1 MRRNINRTLD
11 NGSSVFT
18 YTPENAW
25 GFLKDDGST
34 SGNMGVLD
42 DYLNTG
48 SKEVARSTLEK
59 RQTKAGN
66 TSIAVTDSSASV
78 DLTFKG
84 MSTSLDSLM
93 EGSAVYVYGISG
105 PQCGQARVKLD
116 DTEVAKL
123 NMTVRPIKLY

>member
-11 NGSSVFT
+11 HGSSVFT

-25 GFLKDDGST
+25 GFLKDDGSM

-59 RQTKAGN
+59 RQTKAEN
-66 TSIAVTDSSASV
+66 TSVAVTDSSASV

-84 MSTSLDSLM
+84 MSTSLGFADGRFRSLCLWYLWSSM
-93 EGSAVYVYGISG
+93 WSG
-105 PQCGQARVKLD
+105 EGQAG
-116 DTEVAKL
+116 
-123 NMTVRPIKLY
+123 